1 METMATS
8 PSAQASSRR
17 PLTWPQ
23 KVDLFGVGVSITT
36 YEDAVR
42 AILQSAADGEPGLV
56 SCFAV
61 HALVTASGDPDL
73 REKVNHFD
81 MVTPDGQPV
90 RWALNLVHRARLS
103 ERVYG
108 PELM

>member
-1 METMATS
+1 METMARTG
-8 PSAQASSRR
+8 PSAQTAGPE
-17 PLTWPQ
+17 PLTWPR

-42 AILQSAADGEPGLV
+42 AVLRSAADGVPGLV

-61 HALVTASGDPDL
+61 HALVTASGDPGL

-90 RWALNLVHRARLS
+90 RWALKLVHRAR
-103 ERVYG
+103 
-108 PELM
+108 